1 MRERGAR
8 GNERMK
14 ISDVRAT
21 TVAVP
26 LEAPLRHA
34 NGAHWGRFVR
44 TIVEVETDEGLVGL
58 GEMGGGGESAEK
70 AIYALKSYLLGHD
83 PLQLEQLYWKIC
95 NPTASLYNNRAQM
108 HAAIEFA
115 CIDLAGK
122 RLGIRACDLLGG
134 ALREEIPFASYLF
147 CRYRNPKTEVGG
159 EETAADIVNAARDL
173 KRKHGFRSH
182 KLKGGVFSPDH
193 DLNVYLAL
201 AAEFPEDS
209 FRLDPN
215 AAWSVEESI
224 RIGRAIEHVRNDYYE
239 DPCWGLEGM
248 RRVRRFVNI
257 PTATNT
263 VVVNFEQLA
272 ACILTDAIDVILLDT
287 TFWGGLRQAWMA
299 GVVCQKFQRGISV
312 HSSGELG
319 IQLATM
325 LHLGAC
331 LPNITF
337 AADAHY
343 HHLLDDIIVGGKMK
357 YVDGKIALPT
367 ASGLGVEL
375 DRDKLQKYAE
385 LFRKEGGYAYDRD
398 PKRPKWFAMVPE
410 TRFAQVAAVRRQKL
424 TRNDRHRKNK

>member
-1 MRERGAR
+1 
-8 GNERMK
+8 MK

-44 TIVEVETDEGLVGL
+44 TIIELEADNGLIGI
-58 GEMGGGGESAEK
+58 GEMGGGGESAEN
-70 AIYALKSYLLGHD
+70 AIRTLKGYLLGHD

-95 NPTASLYNNRAQM
+95 NPTASLYNNRAQL

-115 CIDLAGK
+115 CIDLVGK
-122 RLGIRACDLLGG
+122 NLGIRACDMLGG
-134 ALREEIPFASYLF
+134 ALREAIPFASYLF
-147 CRYRNPKTEVGG
+147 YRYRDSKTGFGG
-159 EETAADIVNAARDL
+159 EETAAEMVNGAKEL
-173 KRKHGFRSH
+173 KQKHGFRSH
-182 KLKGGVFSPDH
+182 KLKAGVFSPDH
-193 DLNVYLAL
+193 DLEVYLAL
-201 AAEFPEDS
+201 AAEFPHDS

-215 AAWSVEESI
+215 ASWSVEESI
-224 RIGRAIEHVRNDYYE
+224 RIGQAIRHIRNDYYE

-248 RRVRRFVNI
+248 RRVRRFVKI

-263 VVVNFEQLA
+263 VVVNFEQLV
-272 ACILTDAIDVILLDT
+272 ACIRTDAIDVVLLDT

-299 GVVCQKFQRGISV
+299 GLVCQKFQRGISV

-325 LHLGAC
+325 LHLGAT
-331 LPNITF
+331 LPNLTF

-343 HHLLDDIIVGGKMK
+343 HHLLDDIVVGGKMK

-367 ASGLGVEL
+367 APGLGVEL
-375 DRDKLQKYAE
+375 DREKMQKYAE

-398 PKRPKWFAMVPE
+398 PKRPQWFPIIPE
-410 TRFAQVAAVRRQKL
+410 TRFAQPAASRQRR
-424 TRNDRHRKNK
+424 TRRIRPIRKHH

>member
-1 MRERGAR
+1 
-8 GNERMK
+8 MK

-21 TVAVP
+21 TVSVP

-34 NGAHWGRFVR
+34 NGTHWGRFVR
-44 TIVEVETDEGLVGL
+44 TIVEVETDDGLIGL
-58 GEMGGGGESAEK
+58 GEMGGGGESSES
-70 AIYALKSYLLGHD
+70 AIRALKSYLLGHD
-83 PLQLEQLYWKIC
+83 PRQLEQLYWKIC
-95 NPTASLYNNRAQM
+95 NPTASLYNNRVQL

-115 CIDLAGK
+115 CIDLIGK
-122 RLGIRACDLLGG
+122 KLGIRACDLLGG

-147 CRYRNPKTEVGG
+147 YRYPDSKTGRGG
-159 EETAADIVNAARDL
+159 EETAADMVRTAKEL
-173 KRKHGFRSH
+173 QRKHGFHSH

-193 DLNVYLAL
+193 DLEVYLAL
-201 AAEFPEDS
+201 ADEFPQDS
-209 FRLDPN
+209 LRLDPN

-248 RRVRRFVNI
+248 RRVRQFVKI

-272 ACILTDAIDVILLDT
+272 ACIRTDAIDVILLDT

-299 GVVCQKFQRGISV
+299 GVICQKFQRGISV

-319 IQLATM
+319 IQLSTM
-325 LHLGAC
+325 LHLGAS
-331 LPNITF
+331 LPNLTF

-357 YVDGKIALPT
+357 YVDGNIALPKGP
-367 ASGLGVEL
+367 GLGVEL
-375 DRDKLQKYAE
+375 DKEKLQQYAE
-385 LFRKEGGYAYDRD
+385 DFRRGGGYAYDRD
-398 PKRPKWFAMVPE
+398 PKRPEWYAVIPE
-410 TRFAQVAAVRRQKL
+410 RRFAFPSARRKRVSKR
-424 TRNDRHRKNK
+424 RNNRKKS

>member
-1 MRERGAR
+1 
-8 GNERMK
+8 MK
-14 ISDVRAT
+14 IVDIRAT

-44 TIVEVETDEGLVGL
+44 TIVEIETDDGLIGL
-58 GEMGGGGESAEK
+58 GEMGGGGESAEN
-70 AIYALKSYLLGHD
+70 AIRGLKPYLLGHD

-95 NPTASLYNNRAQM
+95 NPTASLYNNRAQL

-134 ALREEIPFASYLF
+134 ALREEVPFASYLF
-147 CRYRNPKTEVGG
+147 YRYPDEQTGLGG
-159 EETAADIVNAARDL
+159 EETADQIVALARKL
-173 KRKHGFRSH
+173 KKEHGFRSH
-182 KLKGGVFSPDH
+182 KLKGGVFAPDH
-193 DLNVYLAL
+193 DLEVYLAL

-224 RIGRAIEHVRNDYYE
+224 RIGRAIEKVRNDYYE

-248 RRVRRFVNI
+248 RRVRSFVRI

-272 ACILTDAIDVILLDT
+272 ACIRLNAIDVILLDT
-287 TFWGGLRQAWMA
+287 TFWGGLRQAWKA
-299 GVVCQKFQRGISV
+299 AVVCEKFQWGISI

-325 LHLGAC
+325 LHLGAA
-331 LPNITF
+331 LPNLTF

-343 HHLLDDIIVGGKMK
+343 HHITDDILKGGKMK
-357 YVDGKIALPT
+357 YVDGKISVPQGN
-367 ASGLGVEL
+367 GLGVEL
-375 DRDKLQKYAE
+375 DRDKLQLYAE
-385 LFRKEGGYAYDRD
+385 LYRSTGGYPYDRD
-398 PKRPKWFAMVPE
+398 PQRPQWFAIVPE
-410 TRFAQVAAVRRQKL
+410 TRFAQPKES
-424 TRNDRHRKNK
+424 RKARKKSRSKNSSGRK